1 MGMIGMMPLNTFWGK
16 FYLMKGSVAGG
27 KWPFALVLIVS
38 GIINAVCFIP
48 TVVNAFSGEK
58 VQSNAERE
66 GRVALMLTPTMVLAS
81 IGLFIGIYPGI
92 IWSGVQAVVNCF
104 Y

>member
-1 MGMIGMMPLNTFWGK
+1 
-16 FYLMKGSVAGG
+16 
-27 KWPFALVLIVS
+27 
-38 GIINAVCFIP
+38 
-48 TVVNAFSGEK
+48 VNAFSGEK